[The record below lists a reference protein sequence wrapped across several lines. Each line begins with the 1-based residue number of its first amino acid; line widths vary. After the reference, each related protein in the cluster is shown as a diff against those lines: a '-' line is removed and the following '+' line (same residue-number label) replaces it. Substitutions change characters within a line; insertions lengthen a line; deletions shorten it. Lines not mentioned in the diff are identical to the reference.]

1 MGVGMQQE
9 EPGRSSDW
17 DRGVPTAVIARLPQ
31 LLRIL
36 DSAASRGVDT
46 LSSDDL
52 ARRIDVSSAMV
63 RKDLSILGF
72 SGTRGV
78 GYEVAALRL
87 QIADVLGLS
96 TDRPVAIVGMGH
108 LGRALA
114 AYPGFPAQ
122 GFRIAAAFD
131 RDPAIIGSRVGAE
144 GDLVVRHESGLERD
158 VAAAEIRMAILTV
171 PPAAAQRVA
180 DRLVAAGVVSLLNFA
195 AVALQVPPGV
205 QVRRT
210 DIAAELQIL
219 AFHARQST
227 AIGDRATVMA

>member
-78 GYEVAALRL
+78 GYEVAALRRRGVPVP
-87 QIADVLGLS
+87 QTTTALS
-96 TDRPVAIVGMGH
+96 PRT
-108 LGRALA
+108 LA
-114 AYPGFPAQ
+114 
-122 GFRIAAAFD
+122 
-131 RDPAIIGSRVGAE
+131 S
-144 GDLVVRHESGLERD
+144 
-158 VAAAEIRMAILTV
+158 
-171 PPAAAQRVA
+171 
-180 DRLVAAGVVSLLNFA
+180 
-195 AVALQVPPGV
+195 
-205 QVRRT
+205 
-210 DIAAELQIL
+210 
-219 AFHARQST
+219 
-227 AIGDRATVMA
+227 